1 MLNKPTYNPDE
12 NILSND
18 KGTNDKSTN
27 EKGTNDN
34 EINEKDLKTAFA
46 NTNIASLLEKVCKN
60 PDDLNKLLHD
70 SVDNITPDMLNNAKK
85 MLGTGQGEQLLK
97 SLQNKGIN
105 PNNLKSK
112 LSTHNNAFKNILKPG
127 NKSPTRKCILI
138 TANRQLKIR
147 NLPIDD
153 MAKYV
158 STILKVDPPLSIE
171 CSRLS
176 IDIFKDKKLTIWY
189 DNTKIG
195 KNKRATKIAGFTI
208 AGDIIISLSDAD
220 INEADFL
227 IVENLLKN

>member
-1 MLNKPTYNPDE
+1 MLNKPTYNPDV

-18 KGTNDKSTN
+18 KIIDDKGSNDKS
-27 EKGTNDN
+27 
-34 EINEKDLKTAFA
+34 INENDLKTAFA

-97 SLQNKGIN
+97 SLQQKGIN

-112 LSTHNNAFKNILKPG
+112 LSAHNNAFKNILKPG

-138 TANRQLKIR
+138 TTNRQLKIR

-153 MAKYV
+153 MSKYI
-158 STILKVDPPLSIE
+158 STILKVDSPLSIE
-171 CSRLS
+171 CNRLS
-176 IDIFKDKKLTIWY
+176 IDVFKDKKLTIWY
-189 DNTKIG
+189 DKNKIG

-208 AGDIIISLSDAD
+208 AGDIIISILDED
-220 INEADFL
+220 INESEFL
-227 IVENLLKN
+227 IVEKFLSKE

>member
-1 MLNKPTYNPDE
+1 MLNKPTYNPDV

-18 KGTNDKSTN
+18 KIIDDKGSNDKS
-27 EKGTNDN
+27 
-34 EINEKDLKTAFA
+34 INENDLKTAFA

-97 SLQNKGIN
+97 SLQQKGIN

-112 LSTHNNAFKNILKPG
+112 LSAHNNAFKNILKPG
-127 NKSPTRKCILI
+127 NKSPTRKCVLI
-138 TANRQLKIR
+138 TTNRQLKIR

-153 MAKYV
+153 MSKYI
-158 STILKVDPPLSIE
+158 STILKVDSPLSIE
-171 CSRLS
+171 CNRLS
-176 IDIFKDKKLTIWY
+176 IDVFKDKKLTIWY
-189 DNTKIG
+189 DKNKIG

-208 AGDIIISLSDAD
+208 AGDIIISILDED
-220 INEADFL
+220 INESDFL
-227 IVENLLKN
+227 IVEKFLSKE

>member
-1 MLNKPTYNPDE
+1 MSNKPTYNPDL

-18 KGTNDKSTN
+18 KS
-27 EKGTNDN
+27 
-34 EINEKDLKTAFA
+34 INENDLKTAFA

-97 SLQNKGIN
+97 SLQQKGIN
-105 PNNLKSK
+105 PNNLKTK
-112 LSTHNNAFKNILKPG
+112 LSAHNNAFKNILKPG

-138 TANRQLKIR
+138 TTNRQLKIR

-153 MAKYV
+153 MSKYI
-158 STILKVDPPLSIE
+158 STILKVDSPLSTE
-171 CSRLS
+171 CTRLS
-176 IDIFKDKKLTIWY
+176 IDVFKDKKLTIWY
-189 DNTKIG
+189 DKNKIG

-208 AGDIIISLSDAD
+208 AGDIIISILDED
-220 INEADFL
+220 INESDFL
-227 IVENLLKN
+227 IVEKFLSKE

>member
-1 MLNKPTYNPDE
+1 MLNKPTYNPNE
-12 NILSND
+12 NFLSND
-18 KGTNDKSTN
+18 KGSNDKSTN
-27 EKGTNDN
+27 EN
-34 EINEKDLKTAFA
+34 DLKTAFT

-60 PDDLNKLLHD
+60 PDDLNKLLLD

-97 SLQNKGIN
+97 SLQEKGIN

-112 LSTHNNAFKNILKPG
+112 LSAHNNAFKNILKPG

-138 TANRQLKIR
+138 TTNRQLKIR

-153 MAKYV
+153 MSKYI
-158 STILKVDPPLSIE
+158 STILKVDSPLSIE

-176 IDIFKDKKLTIWY
+176 IDIFKDKKITIWY
-189 DNTKIG
+189 DKNKIG

-208 AGDIIISLSDAD
+208 AGDIIISILDED
-220 INEADFL
+220 INESEFL
-227 IVENLLKN
+227 IVEKFLSKE

>member
-1 MLNKPTYNPDE
+1 MLNKPTYNPDV

-18 KGTNDKSTN
+18 KIIDDKGSNDKS
-27 EKGTNDN
+27 
-34 EINEKDLKTAFA
+34 INENDLKTAFA

-97 SLQNKGIN
+97 SLQQKGIN

-112 LSTHNNAFKNILKPG
+112 LSAHNNAFKNILKPG

-138 TANRQLKIR
+138 TTNRQLKIR

-153 MAKYV
+153 MSKYI
-158 STILKVDPPLSIE
+158 STILKVDSPLSIE

-176 IDIFKDKKLTIWY
+176 IDIFKDKKITIWY
-189 DNTKIG
+189 DKNKIG

-208 AGDIIISLSDAD
+208 AGDIIISILDED
-220 INEADFL
+220 INESEFL
-227 IVENLLKN
+227 IVEKFLSKE

>member
-1 MLNKPTYNPDE
+1 MLNKPTYNPDV

-18 KGTNDKSTN
+18 KIIDDKGSNDKS
-27 EKGTNDN
+27 
-34 EINEKDLKTAFA
+34 INENDLKTAFA

-97 SLQNKGIN
+97 SLQQKGIN

-112 LSTHNNAFKNILKPG
+112 LSAHNNAFKNILKPG

-138 TANRQLKIR
+138 TTNRQLKIR

-153 MAKYV
+153 MSKYI
-158 STILKVDPPLSIE
+158 STILKVDSPLSME

-176 IDIFKDKKLTIWY
+176 IDVFKDKKLTIWY
-189 DNTKIG
+189 DKNKIG

-208 AGDIIISLSDAD
+208 AGDIIISILDED
-220 INEADFL
+220 INESDFL
-227 IVENLLKN
+227 IVEKFLSKE

>member
-1 MLNKPTYNPDE
+1 MFNKPTYNPDE

-18 KGTNDKSTN
+18 KS
-27 EKGTNDN
+27 
-34 EINEKDLKTAFA
+34 INENDLNTAFA
-46 NTNIASLLEKVCKN
+46 NTNISSLLEKVCKN

-97 SLQNKGIN
+97 SLQQKGIN

-112 LSTHNNAFKNILKPG
+112 LSAHNNAFKNILKPG

-138 TANRQLKIR
+138 TTNRQLKIR

-153 MAKYV
+153 MSKYI
-158 STILKVDPPLSIE
+158 STILKVDSPLSME

-176 IDIFKDKKLTIWY
+176 IDVFKDKKLTIWY
-189 DNTKIG
+189 DKNKIG

-208 AGDIIISLSDAD
+208 AGDIIISILDED
-220 INEADFL
+220 INESEFL
-227 IVENLLKN
+227 IVEKFLSKE

>member
-1 MLNKPTYNPDE
+1 MLNKPTYNPDV

-18 KGTNDKSTN
+18 KIIDDKGSNDKI
-27 EKGTNDN
+27 
-34 EINEKDLKTAFA
+34 INENDLKTAFA

-97 SLQNKGIN
+97 SLQQKGIN

-112 LSTHNNAFKNILKPG
+112 LSAHNNAFKNILKPG
-127 NKSPTRKCILI
+127 NKSPTRKCVLI
-138 TANRQLKIR
+138 TTNRQLKIR

-153 MAKYV
+153 MSKYI
-158 STILKVDPPLSIE
+158 STILKVNSPLSIE
-171 CSRLS
+171 CTRLS
-176 IDIFKDKKLTIWY
+176 IDVFKDKKITIWY
-189 DNTKIG
+189 DKNKIG

-208 AGDIIISLSDAD
+208 AGDIIISILDED
-220 INEADFL
+220 INESDFL
-227 IVENLLKN
+227 IVEKFLSKE

>member
-1 MLNKPTYNPDE
+1 MFNKPTYNPDE

-18 KGTNDKSTN
+18 KS
-27 EKGTNDN
+27 
-34 EINEKDLKTAFA
+34 INENDLKTAFA
-46 NTNIASLLEKVCKN
+46 NTNISSLLEKVCKN

-97 SLQNKGIN
+97 SLQQKGIN

-112 LSTHNNAFKNILKPG
+112 LSANNAFKNILKPG

-138 TANRQLKIR
+138 TTNRQLKIR

-153 MAKYV
+153 MPKYI
-158 STILKVDPPLSIE
+158 STILKVDSPLSME
-171 CSRLS
+171 CTRLS
-176 IDIFKDKKLTIWY
+176 IDVFKDKKLTIWY
-189 DNTKIG
+189 DKNKIG

-208 AGDIIISLSDAD
+208 AGDIIISILDED
-220 INEADFL
+220 INESDFL
-227 IVENLLKN
+227 IVEKFLSKE

>member
-1 MLNKPTYNPDE
+1 MLNKPTYNPDV

-18 KGTNDKSTN
+18 KIIDDKGSNDKS
-27 EKGTNDN
+27 
-34 EINEKDLKTAFA
+34 INENDLKTAFA

-60 PDDLNKLLHD
+60 PDDLNKLLHN

-97 SLQNKGIN
+97 SLQQKGIN

-112 LSTHNNAFKNILKPG
+112 LSAHNNAFKNILKPG
-127 NKSPTRKCILI
+127 NKSPTRKCVLI
-138 TANRQLKIR
+138 TTNRQLKIR

-153 MAKYV
+153 MSKYI
-158 STILKVDPPLSIE
+158 STILKVDSPLSME

-176 IDIFKDKKLTIWY
+176 IDVFKDKKLTIWY
-189 DNTKIG
+189 DKNKIG

-208 AGDIIISLSDAD
+208 AGDIIISILDED
-220 INEADFL
+220 INESDFL
-227 IVENLLKN
+227 IVEKFLSKE